1 MNPDKLNRL
10 RSSIKEE
17 KMEKKEKKGHGTG
30 NVRFIFGHD
39 MTPEE
44 MTDAVIRIAKKYKIP
59 FVDNR
64 KEHGIPIVDS
74 RKKMTKEQ
82 RALWDSEG
90 KAL

>member
-17 KMEKKEKKGHGTG
+17 KMEKKAKKAKKEP
-30 NVRFIFGHD
+30 NIVRFIFGKD
-39 MTPEE
+39 MTPED
-44 MTDAVIRIAKKYKIP
+44 MVDAVIRIAKKYKIP
-59 FVDNR
+59 FEDKR

-82 RALWDSEG
+82 RKKWNED
-90 KAL
+90 

>member
-10 RSSIKEE
+10 RSSIKEK
-17 KMEKKEKKGHGTG
+17 KMEKKEKKGHGTD
-30 NVRFIFGHD
+30 NVRFIFGKD

-44 MTDAVIRIAKKYKIP
+44 MLDAVIRIAKKHGISLK
-59 FVDNR
+59 DNR

-82 RALWDSEG
+82 RAQWDRENED
-90 KAL
+90 